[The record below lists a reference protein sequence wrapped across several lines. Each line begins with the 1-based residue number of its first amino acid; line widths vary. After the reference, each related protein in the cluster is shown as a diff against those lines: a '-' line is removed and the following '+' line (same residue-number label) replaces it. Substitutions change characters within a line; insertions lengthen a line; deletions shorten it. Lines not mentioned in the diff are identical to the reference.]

1 MLVMQK
7 IVQLI
12 FENTV
17 AIIDIKTSNGMYKI
31 TVMTINFIL
40 RKNIYTVLNDLK
52 PPLMH
57 A

>member
-1 MLVMQK
+1 MQK

-17 AIIDIKTSNGMYKI
+17 AIIDIITSNGMYKI

-52 PPLMH
+52 PPLMY

>member
-52 PPLMH
+52 PPLMY